1 MKRQE
6 LIDAALLHY
15 SLHGYQGATMKK
27 IAIEVGIKPASIYF
41 FYKNKE
47 ELFIAAFQ
55 QLLENHFAEMKRI
68 LAKTSSQS
76 VDQIFSEML
85 HGIVKYHKND
95 ERGTM
100 AYISLV
106 TSPIPEIKLY
116 LQKHMLH
123 FNDWLVRSL
132 EDLLR
137 QSYSSISDDEMDRI
151 IKQFALL
158 ANGVFWGINLYE
170 GQDFEEQVHL
180 ADTFISSLFRDV
192 EMKYGLSTVQK
203 GGNRYGEKI

>member
-1 MKRQE
+1 MKKQE

-27 IAIEVGIKPASIYF
+27 IADEVGIKPASIYF

-55 QLLENHFAEMKRI
+55 QLLDNHLAEMKRI
-68 LAKTSSQS
+68 LAKTSSRS
-76 VDQIFSEML
+76 VNQIFSEML
-85 HGIVKYHKND
+85 HGIVKYHKED

-116 LQKHMLH
+116 LQKYLLH
-123 FNDWLVRSL
+123 FNDWMASSL

-137 QSYSSISDDEMDRI
+137 QRYPSISAGEVDQI
-151 IKQFALL
+151 IKQFVLL
-158 ANGVFWGINLYE
+158 GNGLFWGINLYE
-170 GQDFEEQVHL
+170 GQDLMEQVHI
-180 ADTFISSLFRDV
+180 ADRFISSMFSDIER
-192 EMKYGLSTVQK
+192 KYPKS
-203 GGNRYGEKI
+203 E

>member
-1 MKRQE
+1 LKRKE

-27 IAIEVGIKPASIYF
+27 IATEVGIKPASIYF

-47 ELFIAAFQ
+47 ELYIAAFQ
-55 QLLENHFAEMKRI
+55 QLLDNHLAEMKRI
-68 LAKTSSQS
+68 FAETSSQS
-76 VDQIFSEML
+76 GDQIFSELL
-85 HGIVKYHKND
+85 HGIVRYHKED

-106 TSPIPEIKLY
+106 TSPIPEISQY

-123 FNDWLVRSL
+123 VNDWLANSL

-137 QSYSSISDDEMDRI
+137 QRYSSISAKDVDRV
-151 IKQFALL
+151 IKQFVLL
-158 ANGVFWGINLYE
+158 ANGVFWGINLYD
-170 GQDFEEQVHL
+170 GQVFEEQVQI
-180 ADTFISSLFRDV
+180 ADQFISSIFKDV
-192 EMKYGLSTVQK
+192 EKKYGTSVVHK
-203 GGNRYGEKI
+203 R

>member
-27 IAIEVGIKPASIYF
+27 IADEVGIKPASIYF

-55 QLLENHFAEMKRI
+55 HLLDNHLAEMKRI
-68 LAKTSSQS
+68 LAETSSRS
-76 VDQIFSEML
+76 VDRIFSEML
-85 HGIVKYHKND
+85 HGIVKYHKDD
-95 ERGTM
+95 EQGTM

-116 LQKHMLH
+116 LQKYLSH
-123 FNDWLVRSL
+123 FNDWMVSSL

-137 QSYSSISDDEMDRI
+137 QSYPSLSTDEVDQI
-151 IKQFALL
+151 IKQFVLL
-158 ANGVFWGINLYE
+158 GNGLFWGINLYE
-170 GQDFEEQVHL
+170 GQDLMEQVQI
-180 ADTFISSLFRDV
+180 ADRFISSMFRDI
-192 EMKYGLSTVQK
+192 ERKYGPLSK
-203 GGNRYGEKI
+203 SE

>member
-27 IAIEVGIKPASIYF
+27 IADEVGIKPASIYF

-55 QLLENHFAEMKRI
+55 HLLDNHLAEMKRI
-68 LAKTSSQS
+68 LAETSSRS
-76 VDQIFSEML
+76 VDRIFSEML
-85 HGIVKYHKND
+85 HGIVKYHKDD
-95 ERGTM
+95 EQGTM

-116 LQKHMLH
+116 LQKYLLH
-123 FNDWLVRSL
+123 FNDWMVSSL

-137 QSYSSISDDEMDRI
+137 QSYPSLSTDEVDQI
-151 IKQFALL
+151 IKQFVLL
-158 ANGVFWGINLYE
+158 GNGLFWGINLYE
-170 GQDFEEQVHL
+170 GQDLMEQVQI
-180 ADTFISSLFRDV
+180 ADRFISSMFRDI
-192 EMKYGLSTVQK
+192 ERKYGPLSK
-203 GGNRYGEKI
+203 SE

>member
-27 IAIEVGIKPASIYF
+27 IADEVGIKPASIYF

-55 QLLENHFAEMKRI
+55 HLLDNHLAEMKRI
-68 LAKTSSQS
+68 LAESSSRS
-76 VDQIFSEML
+76 VDRIFSEML
-85 HGIVKYHKND
+85 HGIVKYHKDD
-95 ERGTM
+95 EQGTM

-116 LQKHMLH
+116 LQKYLLH
-123 FNDWLVRSL
+123 FNDWMVSSL

-137 QSYSSISDDEMDRI
+137 QSYPSLSTDEMDQI
-151 IKQFALL
+151 IKQFVLL
-158 ANGVFWGINLYE
+158 GNGLFWGINLYE
-170 GQDFEEQVHL
+170 GQDLMEQVQI
-180 ADTFISSLFRDV
+180 ADRFISSMFRDI
-192 EMKYGLSTVQK
+192 ERKYGPLS
-203 GGNRYGEKI
+203 NSE

>member
-27 IAIEVGIKPASIYF
+27 IADEVGIKPASIYF

-55 QLLENHFAEMKRI
+55 HLLDNHLAEMKRI
-68 LAKTSSQS
+68 LAETSSRS

-85 HGIVKYHKND
+85 HGIVKYHKDD
-95 ERGTM
+95 EQGTM

-116 LQKHMLH
+116 LQKYLLH
-123 FNDWLVRSL
+123 FNDWMVSSL

-137 QSYSSISDDEMDRI
+137 QSYPSLSTDEVDQI
-151 IKQFALL
+151 IKQFVLL
-158 ANGVFWGINLYE
+158 GNGLFWGINLYE
-170 GQDFEEQVHL
+170 GQDLMEQVQI
-180 ADTFISSLFRDV
+180 ADRFISSMFRDI
-192 EMKYGLSTVQK
+192 ERKYGPLSK
-203 GGNRYGEKI
+203 SE

>member
-27 IAIEVGIKPASIYF
+27 IADEVGIKPASIYF

-55 QLLENHFAEMKRI
+55 HLLDNHLAEMKRI
-68 LAKTSSQS
+68 LAETSSRS

-85 HGIVKYHKND
+85 HGIVKYHKDD
-95 ERGTM
+95 EQGTM

-116 LQKHMLH
+116 LQKYLLH
-123 FNDWLVRSL
+123 FNDWMVSSL

-137 QSYSSISDDEMDRI
+137 QSYPSLSTDEVDQI
-151 IKQFALL
+151 IKQFVLL
-158 ANGVFWGINLYE
+158 GNGLFWGINLYE
-170 GQDFEEQVHL
+170 GQDLMEQVL
-180 ADTFISSLFRDV
+180 IADRFISSMFRDI
-192 EMKYGLSTVQK
+192 ERKYGPLSK
-203 GGNRYGEKI
+203 SE

>member
-1 MKRQE
+1 LKRQE

-27 IAIEVGIKPASIYF
+27 IADEVGIKPASIYF

-55 QLLENHFAEMKRI
+55 HLLDNHLAEMKRI
-68 LAKTSSQS
+68 LAETSSRS
-76 VDQIFSEML
+76 VDRIFSEML
-85 HGIVKYHKND
+85 HGIVKYHKDD

-116 LQKHMLH
+116 LQKYLLH
-123 FNDWLVRSL
+123 FNDWMVSSL
-132 EDLLR
+132 DDLLR
-137 QSYSSISDDEMDRI
+137 QSYPSLSTDEVDQI
-151 IKQFALL
+151 IKQFVLL
-158 ANGVFWGINLYE
+158 GNGLFWGINLYE
-170 GQDFEEQVHL
+170 GQDLMEQVQI
-180 ADTFISSLFRDV
+180 ADRFISSMFRDI
-192 EMKYGLSTVQK
+192 ERKYGPMSK
-203 GGNRYGEKI
+203 SE

>member
-27 IAIEVGIKPASIYF
+27 IADEVRIKPASIYF

-55 QLLENHFAEMKRI
+55 HLLDNHLAEMKRI
-68 LAKTSSQS
+68 LAETSSRS
-76 VDQIFSEML
+76 VDRIFSEML
-85 HGIVKYHKND
+85 HGIVKYHKDD
-95 ERGTM
+95 EQGTM

-116 LQKHMLH
+116 LQKYLLH
-123 FNDWLVRSL
+123 FNDWMVSSL

-137 QSYSSISDDEMDRI
+137 QSYPSLSTNEVDQI
-151 IKQFALL
+151 IKQFVLL
-158 ANGVFWGINLYE
+158 GNGLFWGINLYE
-170 GQDFEEQVHL
+170 GQDLMEQVQI
-180 ADTFISSLFRDV
+180 ADRFISSMFRDI
-192 EMKYGLSTVQK
+192 ERKYGPLSK
-203 GGNRYGEKI
+203 SE

>member
-1 MKRQE
+1 MKKQE
-6 LIDAALLHY
+6 LINAALLHY

-27 IAIEVGIKPASIYF
+27 IADEVGIKPASIYF

-55 QLLENHFAEMKRI
+55 HLLDNHLAEMKRI
-68 LAKTSSQS
+68 LAETSSRS

-85 HGIVKYHKND
+85 HGIVKYHKDD
-95 ERGTM
+95 EQGTM

-116 LQKHMLH
+116 LQKYLLH
-123 FNDWLVRSL
+123 FNDWMVSSL

-137 QSYSSISDDEMDRI
+137 QSYPSLSTEEVDQI
-151 IKQFALL
+151 IKQFVLL
-158 ANGVFWGINLYE
+158 GNGLFWGINLYE
-170 GQDFEEQVHL
+170 GQDLMEQVQI
-180 ADTFISSLFRDV
+180 ADRFISSMFRDI
-192 EMKYGLSTVQK
+192 ERKYGQK
-203 GGNRYGEKI
+203 

>member
-27 IAIEVGIKPASIYF
+27 IADEVGIKPASIYF

-55 QLLENHFAEMKRI
+55 HLLDNHLAEMKRI
-68 LAKTSSQS
+68 LAATSSRS
-76 VDQIFSEML
+76 VDRIFSEML
-85 HGIVKYHKND
+85 HGIVKYHKDD
-95 ERGTM
+95 EQGTM

-116 LQKHMLH
+116 LQKYLLH
-123 FNDWLVRSL
+123 FNEWLVSSL

-137 QSYSSISDDEMDRI
+137 QSYPSLSTEEVDQI
-151 IKQFALL
+151 IKQFVLL
-158 ANGVFWGINLYE
+158 GNGLFWGINLYE
-170 GQDFEEQVHL
+170 GQDLMEQVQI
-180 ADTFISSLFRDV
+180 ADRFISSMFRDI
-192 EMKYGLSTVQK
+192 ERKFGPPSK
-203 GGNRYGEKI
+203 SE

>member
-1 MKRQE
+1 LKRQE

-27 IAIEVGIKPASIYF
+27 IADEVGIKPASIYF

-55 QLLENHFAEMKRI
+55 HLLDNHLAEMKRI
-68 LAKTSSQS
+68 LAETSSRS
-76 VDQIFSEML
+76 VDRIFSEML
-85 HGIVKYHKND
+85 HGIVKYHKDD
-95 ERGTM
+95 EQGTM

-116 LQKHMLH
+116 LQKYLLH
-123 FNDWLVRSL
+123 FNDWMVSSL

-137 QSYSSISDDEMDRI
+137 QSYPSLSTDEVDQI
-151 IKQFALL
+151 IKQFVLL
-158 ANGVFWGINLYE
+158 GNGLFWGINLYE
-170 GQDFEEQVHL
+170 GQDLMEQVQI
-180 ADTFISSLFRDV
+180 ADRFISSMFRDI
-192 EMKYGLSTVQK
+192 ERKYGPLSTS
-203 GGNRYGEKI
+203 E

>member
-1 MKRQE
+1 LKRKE

-27 IAIEVGIKPASIYF
+27 IATEVGIKPASIYF

-47 ELFIAAFQ
+47 ELYIAAFQ
-55 QLLENHFAEMKRI
+55 QLLDNHLAEMKRI
-68 LAKTSSQS
+68 FAETSSQS
-76 VDQIFSEML
+76 GDQIFSELL
-85 HGIVKYHKND
+85 HGIVRYHKED

-106 TSPIPEIKLY
+106 TSPIPEISQY

-123 FNDWLVRSL
+123 VNDWLASSL

-137 QSYSSISDDEMDRI
+137 QRYSSISAKDVDRV
-151 IKQFALL
+151 IKQFVLL
-158 ANGVFWGINLYE
+158 ANGVFWGINLYD
-170 GQDFEEQVHL
+170 GQVFEEQVQI
-180 ADTFISSLFRDV
+180 ADQFISSIFKDV
-192 EMKYGLSTVQK
+192 EKKYGTSVVHK
-203 GGNRYGEKI
+203 R

>member
-27 IAIEVGIKPASIYF
+27 IADEVGIKPASIYF

-55 QLLENHFAEMKRI
+55 HLLDNHLAEMKRI
-68 LAKTSSQS
+68 LAATSSRS
-76 VDQIFSEML
+76 VDRIFSEML
-85 HGIVKYHKND
+85 HGIVKYHKDD
-95 ERGTM
+95 EQGTM

-116 LQKHMLH
+116 LQKYLLH
-123 FNDWLVRSL
+123 FNDWLVSSL

-137 QSYSSISDDEMDRI
+137 QSYPSLSTEEVDQI
-151 IKQFALL
+151 IKQFVLL
-158 ANGVFWGINLYE
+158 GNGLFWGINLYE
-170 GQDFEEQVHL
+170 GQDLMEQVQI
-180 ADTFISSLFRDV
+180 ADRFISSMFRDI
-192 EMKYGLSTVQK
+192 ERKFGPPSK
-203 GGNRYGEKI
+203 SE

>member
-1 MKRQE
+1 MKKQE

-27 IAIEVGIKPASIYF
+27 IADEVGIKPASIYF

-55 QLLENHFAEMKRI
+55 QLLDNHLAEMKRI
-68 LAKTSSQS
+68 LAKTSSRS

-85 HGIVKYHKND
+85 HGIVKYHKDD

-116 LQKHMLH
+116 LQKYLLH
-123 FNDWLVRSL
+123 FNDWMASSL
-132 EDLLR
+132 EELLR
-137 QSYSSISDDEMDRI
+137 KRYPGISADEVDQI
-151 IKQFALL
+151 IKQYVLL
-158 ANGVFWGINLYE
+158 GNGLFWGINLYE
-170 GQDFEEQVHL
+170 GQDLMEQVHI
-180 ADTFISSLFRDV
+180 ADRFISSMFSDIER
-192 EMKYGLSTVQK
+192 KYVQ
-203 GGNRYGEKI
+203 E

>member
-1 MKRQE
+1 M
-6 LIDAALLHY
+6 IDAALLHY

-27 IAIEVGIKPASIYF
+27 IADEVGIKPASIYF

-55 QLLENHFAEMKRI
+55 QLLDNHLAEMKRI
-68 LAKTSSQS
+68 LAKTSSRS

-85 HGIVKYHKND
+85 HGIVKYHKDD

-116 LQKHMLH
+116 LQKYLLH
-123 FNDWLVRSL
+123 FNDWMASSL

-137 QSYSSISDDEMDRI
+137 QRYSGISADEVDQI
-151 IKQFALL
+151 IKQYVLL
-158 ANGVFWGINLYE
+158 GNGLFWGINLYE
-170 GQDFEEQVHL
+170 GQDLMEQVHI
-180 ADTFISSLFRDV
+180 ADRFISSMFSDIER
-192 EMKYGLSTVQK
+192 KYVQK
-203 GGNRYGEKI
+203 

>member
-1 MKRQE
+1 MKKQE

-27 IAIEVGIKPASIYF
+27 IADEVGIKPASIYF

-55 QLLENHFAEMKRI
+55 HLLDNHLAEMKRI
-68 LAKTSSQS
+68 LAKTSSRS
-76 VDQIFSEML
+76 VDRIFSEML

-116 LQKHMLH
+116 LQKYLLH
-123 FNDWLVRSL
+123 FNDWMASSL

-137 QSYSSISDDEMDRI
+137 QRYPSISSDEVDQI
-151 IKQFALL
+151 IKQFVLL
-158 ANGVFWGINLYE
+158 GNGLFWGINLYE
-170 GQDFEEQVHL
+170 GQDLMEQVHI
-180 ADTFISSLFRDV
+180 ADRFISSMFSDIER
-192 EMKYGLSTVQK
+192 KYVKS
-203 GGNRYGEKI
+203 

>member
-27 IAIEVGIKPASIYF
+27 IADEVGIKPASIYF

-55 QLLENHFAEMKRI
+55 QLLDNHLAEMKRI
-68 LAKTSSQS
+68 LAKTSSRS
-76 VDQIFSEML
+76 VDRIFSEML
-85 HGIVKYHKND
+85 HGIVKYHKDD

-116 LQKHMLH
+116 LQKYLLH
-123 FNDWLVRSL
+123 FNDWMASSL

-137 QSYSSISDDEMDRI
+137 QRYPSISADEVDQI
-151 IKQFALL
+151 IKQFVLL
-158 ANGVFWGINLYE
+158 GNGLFWGINLYE
-170 GQDFEEQVHL
+170 GQDLMEQVHI
-180 ADTFISSLFRDV
+180 ADRFISFMFSDIER
-192 EMKYGLSTVQK
+192 KYVQK
-203 GGNRYGEKI
+203 

>member
-27 IAIEVGIKPASIYF
+27 IADEVGIKPASIYF

-55 QLLENHFAEMKRI
+55 HLLDNHLAEMKRI
-68 LAKTSSQS
+68 LAETSSRS
-76 VDQIFSEML
+76 VDRIFSEML
-85 HGIVKYHKND
+85 HGIVKYHKDD
-95 ERGTM
+95 EQGTM

-116 LQKHMLH
+116 LQKYLLH
-123 FNDWLVRSL
+123 FNDWMVSSL

-137 QSYSSISDDEMDRI
+137 QSYPSLSTDEVDQI
-151 IKQFALL
+151 IKQFVLL
-158 ANGVFWGINLYE
+158 GNGLFWGINLYE
-170 GQDFEEQVHL
+170 GQDLMEQVQI
-180 ADTFISSLFRDV
+180 ADRFISSMFRDI
-192 EMKYGLSTVQK
+192 ERKYGPMSK
-203 GGNRYGEKI
+203 SE

>member
-1 MKRQE
+1 MKKQE

-27 IAIEVGIKPASIYF
+27 IADEVGIKPASIYF

-55 QLLENHFAEMKRI
+55 QLLDNHLAEMKRI
-68 LAKTSSQS
+68 LAKTSSRS

-85 HGIVKYHKND
+85 HGIVKYHKDD

-116 LQKHMLH
+116 LQKYLLH
-123 FNDWLVRSL
+123 FNDWMASSL

-137 QSYSSISDDEMDRI
+137 QRYSGISADEVDQI
-151 IKQFALL
+151 IKQYVLL
-158 ANGVFWGINLYE
+158 GNGLFWGINLYE
-170 GQDFEEQVHL
+170 GQDLMEQVHI
-180 ADTFISSLFRDV
+180 ADRFISSMFSDIER
-192 EMKYGLSTVQK
+192 KYVQK
-203 GGNRYGEKI
+203 

>member
-1 MKRQE
+1 MKKQE

-27 IAIEVGIKPASIYF
+27 IADEVGIKPASIYF

-55 QLLENHFAEMKRI
+55 QLLDNHLAEMKRI
-68 LAKTSSQS
+68 LANTSSRS
-76 VDQIFSEML
+76 VNQIFSEML
-85 HGIVKYHKND
+85 HGIVKYHKED

-116 LQKHMLH
+116 LQKYLLH
-123 FNDWLVRSL
+123 FNDWMASSL

-137 QSYSSISDDEMDRI
+137 QRYPSITAGEVDQI
-151 IKQFALL
+151 IKQFVLL
-158 ANGVFWGINLYE
+158 GNGLFWGINLYE
-170 GQDFEEQVHL
+170 GQDLMEQVQI
-180 ADTFISSLFRDV
+180 ADRFISSMFSDIER
-192 EMKYGLSTVQK
+192 KYVQK
-203 GGNRYGEKI
+203 

>member
-27 IAIEVGIKPASIYF
+27 IADEVGIKPASIYF

-55 QLLENHFAEMKRI
+55 QLLDNHLAEMKRI

-85 HGIVKYHKND
+85 HGIVKYHKDD
-95 ERGTM
+95 ERETM

-116 LQKHMLH
+116 LQKYLLH
-123 FNDWLVRSL
+123 FNDWMVSSL

-137 QSYSSISDDEMDRI
+137 QSYPSISADEVDQI
-151 IKQFALL
+151 IKQFVLL
-158 ANGVFWGINLYE
+158 GNGLFWGINLYE
-170 GQDFEEQVHL
+170 GQDLMEQVHI
-180 ADTFISSLFRDV
+180 ADRFISSMFSDIER
-192 EMKYGLSTVQK
+192 KYGPLTK
-203 GGNRYGEKI
+203 GE

>member
-27 IAIEVGIKPASIYF
+27 IADEVGIKPASIYF

-55 QLLENHFAEMKRI
+55 HLLDNHLAEMKRI
-68 LAKTSSQS
+68 LAETSSRS
-76 VDQIFSEML
+76 VDRIFSEML
-85 HGIVKYHKND
+85 HGIVKYHKDD
-95 ERGTM
+95 EQGTM

-116 LQKHMLH
+116 LQKYLLH
-123 FNDWLVRSL
+123 FNDWMVSSL

-137 QSYSSISDDEMDRI
+137 QSYPSLSTDEVDQI
-151 IKQFALL
+151 IKQFVLL
-158 ANGVFWGINLYE
+158 GNGLFWGINLYE
-170 GQDFEEQVHL
+170 GQDLMEQVQI
-180 ADTFISSLFRDV
+180 ADRFISSMFRDI
-192 EMKYGLSTVQK
+192 ERKYGPLSTS
-203 GGNRYGEKI
+203 E

>member
-1 MKRQE
+1 MLGGDELKRQE

-27 IAIEVGIKPASIYF
+27 IADEVGIKPASIYF

-55 QLLENHFAEMKRI
+55 QLLDNHLAEMKRI
-68 LAKTSSQS
+68 LAKTSSRS
-76 VDQIFSEML
+76 VDRIFSEML
-85 HGIVKYHKND
+85 HGIVKYHKDD

-116 LQKHMLH
+116 LQKYLLH
-123 FNDWLVRSL
+123 FNDWMASSL

-137 QSYSSISDDEMDRI
+137 QRYPSISADEVDQI
-151 IKQFALL
+151 IKQFVLL
-158 ANGVFWGINLYE
+158 GNGLFWGINLYE
-170 GQDFEEQVHL
+170 GQDLMEQVHI
-180 ADTFISSLFRDV
+180 ADRFISSMFSDIER
-192 EMKYGLSTVQK
+192 KYVQK
-203 GGNRYGEKI
+203 

>member
-1 MKRQE
+1 MKKQE

-27 IAIEVGIKPASIYF
+27 IADEVGIKPASIYF

-55 QLLENHFAEMKRI
+55 HLLDNHLAEMKRI
-68 LAKTSSQS
+68 LAKTSSRS
-76 VDQIFSEML
+76 VDRIFSEML

-116 LQKHMLH
+116 LQKYLLH
-123 FNDWLVRSL
+123 FNDWMASSL

-137 QSYSSISDDEMDRI
+137 QRYPSISADEVDQI
-151 IKQFALL
+151 IKQFVLL
-158 ANGVFWGINLYE
+158 GNGLFWGINLYE
-170 GQDFEEQVHL
+170 GQDLMEQVHI
-180 ADTFISSLFRDV
+180 ADRFISSMFSDIER
-192 EMKYGLSTVQK
+192 KYVKS
-203 GGNRYGEKI
+203 